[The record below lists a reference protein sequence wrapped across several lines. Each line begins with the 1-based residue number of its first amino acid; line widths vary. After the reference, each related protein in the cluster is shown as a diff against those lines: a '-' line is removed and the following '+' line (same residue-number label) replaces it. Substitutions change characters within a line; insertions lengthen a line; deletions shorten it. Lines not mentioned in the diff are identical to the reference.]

1 MERAARPASLDPIAP
16 PPEAPFPGRRTGRDE
31 IPERLLREW
40 EFGVAEDDAGT
51 GIGYEPNLAMLPG
64 LEPERRA
71 CRNVEAQA
79 GIEIAVDAARFL
91 DQIDPA
97 RNSALARGEESGRF
111 FGNQILFVS
120 A

>member
-1 MERAARPASLDPIAP
+1 MKDQVAVIGVGCTKFGDLFETSYEELICQAAF
-16 PPEAPFPGRRTGRDE
+16 EAY
-31 IPERLLREW
+31 
-40 EFGVAEDDAGT
+40 DDAGT

-91 DQIDPA
+91 DQIDST
-97 RNSALARGEESGRF
+97 RNSALARSKEPRRF
-111 FGNQILFVS
+111 FGD
-120 A
+120 